1 MTEANLASDPVWPQK
16 SLAQL
21 GARVTSGSRGWAK
34 YYSDH
39 GDLFV
44 RITNLRRTS
53 TRLDLS
59 SPRYLQVDPDDA
71 EARRTRLRPGDI
83 LISITADIGIIGLV
97 DETVPDPAYI
107 NQHIARVRLD
117 PKLADSRFISY
128 FLASWA
134 PQRRFVGAT
143 DQGAKAGMNL
153 TAVANL
159 TAAVPPLAEQVA
171 IADAL
176 DTAVAQIEALEC
188 LIAKKRNTKQSL
200 MQQLL
205 TGRTRLPG
213 FSDPW
218 KELLVSDLLEF
229 KNGLNKASRFFGH
242 GTPIVNFMDVM
253 RAPVITAE
261 RVKGLVSLSREEIGR
276 FAARR
281 GDMFFTRT
289 SESVEEIGTAGVLVD
304 DIPNAVFSGF
314 VLRGRPIAP
323 VNTTFLAY
331 QFQLPSVRK
340 QVIATA
346 SYTTRALTNG
356 GSLGRVR
363 VLVPST
369 DEQAAV
375 VAVLADAD
383 AELAALERRLESAQ
397 ALKTGMMQELLTG
410 RTRLPVEAAS

>member
-1 MTEANLASDPVWPQK
+1 MRSVWRKSTIGEEFHVQLGKRLDAAVNRGELKLCINNRGVRWGRIDITQAVWAPLTKADVSELRLKAGDVLVCEGGEIGRASVWRAELSEAYFLNTLHRLRSRRGYNPDVLAAFLERWATTGELLALVGKS
-16 SLAQL
+16 SLAHL
-21 GARVTSGSRGWAK
+21 TKENLLRVPLPVPSPEEQQRIATALRSV
-34 YYSDH
+34 DH
-39 GDLFV
+39 
-44 RITNLRRTS
+44 
-53 TRLDLS
+53 
-59 SPRYLQVDPDDA
+59 
-71 EARRTRLRPGDI
+71 
-83 LISITADIGIIGLV
+83 LI
-97 DETVPDPAYI
+97 
-107 NQHIARVRLD
+107 
-117 PKLADSRFISY
+117 
-128 FLASWA
+128 ASLC
-134 PQRRFVGAT
+134 R
-143 DQGAKAGMNL
+143 
-153 TAVANL
+153 
-159 TAAVPPLAEQVA
+159 
-171 IADAL
+171 
-176 DTAVAQIEALEC
+176 
-188 LIAKKRNTKQSL
+188 LIAKKRDIKQGL
-200 MQQLL
+200 MQEIL

-218 KELLVSDLLEF
+218 KELLVSDLLDF
-229 KNGLNKASRFFGH
+229 KNGLNKASQFFGH
-242 GTPIVNFMDVM
+242 GTPIINFMDVM

-261 RVKGLVSLSREEIGR
+261 RVKGLVSLSREEIVR

-314 VLRGRPIAP
+314 ILRGRPIAP

-363 VLVPST
+363 VLVPSP

-375 VAVLADAD
+375 VATLADTD
-383 AELAALERRLESAQ
+383 AELAALERRLESAR

-410 RTRLPVEAAS
+410 RSRLLVEAAS

>member
-1 MTEANLASDPVWPQK
+1 MRSVWRKSTIGEEFHVQLGKRLDAAVNRGELKLCINNRGVRWGRIDITQAVWAPLTKADVSELRLKAGDVLVCEGGEIGRASVWRAELSEAYFLNTLHRLRSRRGYNPDVLAAFLERWATTGELLALVGKS
-16 SLAQL
+16 SLAHL
-21 GARVTSGSRGWAK
+21 TKENLLRVPLPVPSPEEQQRIATALRSV
-34 YYSDH
+34 DH
-39 GDLFV
+39 
-44 RITNLRRTS
+44 
-53 TRLDLS
+53 
-59 SPRYLQVDPDDA
+59 
-71 EARRTRLRPGDI
+71 
-83 LISITADIGIIGLV
+83 LI
-97 DETVPDPAYI
+97 
-107 NQHIARVRLD
+107 
-117 PKLADSRFISY
+117 
-128 FLASWA
+128 ASLC
-134 PQRRFVGAT
+134 R
-143 DQGAKAGMNL
+143 
-153 TAVANL
+153 
-159 TAAVPPLAEQVA
+159 
-171 IADAL
+171 
-176 DTAVAQIEALEC
+176 
-188 LIAKKRNTKQSL
+188 LIAKKRDIKQGL
-200 MQQLL
+200 MQEIL

-218 KELLVSDLLEF
+218 KELLVSDLLDF
-229 KNGLNKASRFFGH
+229 KNGLNKASQFFGH
-242 GTPIVNFMDVM
+242 GTPIINFMDVM

-261 RVKGLVSLSREEIGR
+261 RVKGLVSLSREEIVR

-314 VLRGRPIAP
+314 ILRGRPIAP

-363 VLVPST
+363 VLVPSP

-375 VAVLADAD
+375 VAILADTD
-383 AELAALERRLESAQ
+383 AELAALERRLESAR

-410 RTRLPVEAAS
+410 RSRLLVEAAS